1 MDASSLLANE
11 QDAISR
17 TVGVS
22 RRGSAN
28 TIAASPGGFAR
39 SPTGSLSQRE
49 WLYHFLEPN
58 RPPNAVLRAQ
68 KEQSQLVYTRARPA
82 QAGLWFENFI
92 VAVILINVVSYV
104 LSTLDLQVRISSQQ

>member
-68 KEQSQLVYTRARPA
+68 KEQSQLVYTRAREERGA
-82 QAGLWFENFI
+82 ALNLNF
-92 VAVILINVVSYV
+92 LISPQN
-104 LSTLDLQVRISSQQ
+104 QG